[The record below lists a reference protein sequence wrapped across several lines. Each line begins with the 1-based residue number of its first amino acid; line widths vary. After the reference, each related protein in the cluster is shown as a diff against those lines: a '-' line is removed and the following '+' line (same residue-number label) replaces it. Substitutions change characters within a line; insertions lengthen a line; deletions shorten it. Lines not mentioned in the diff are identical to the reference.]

1 MAATRTKKTAAH
13 AELNAAAFDE
23 ALRLTRDP
31 TRAATLAAAAVR
43 SILIESGDLRTMRM
57 LASGG

>member
-1 MAATRTKKTAAH
+1 MAATHEKKTAALGDLI
-13 AELNAAAFDE
+13 AVAFDE

-31 TRAATLAAAAVR
+31 TRAATLAAVAVR
-43 SILIESGDLRTMRM
+43 RILMESGDLRTMRM